1 MASRL
6 TIASTLYQKPRLN
19 ITHKYSKPYDRIR
32 WLVIPDRPPIGTDSL
47 YYIVK
52 EGFQIY
58 TVVLTIGMPVFTTGD
73 YEFYLL
79 ESYGDT
85 FNKAGMIDT
94 KIGYLIIHS

>member
-1 MASRL
+1 MIEFVGLLSR
-6 TIASTLYQKPRLN
+6 TAT
-19 ITHKYSKPYDRIR
+19 
-32 WLVIPDRPPIGTDSL
+32 PIGTDSL

-94 KIGYLIIHS
+94 KIGYLFIHS